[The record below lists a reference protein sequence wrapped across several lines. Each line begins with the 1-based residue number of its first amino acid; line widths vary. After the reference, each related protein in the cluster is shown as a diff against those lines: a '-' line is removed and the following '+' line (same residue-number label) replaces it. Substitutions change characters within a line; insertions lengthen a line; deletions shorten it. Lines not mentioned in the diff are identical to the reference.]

1 MKKFVVLEHLCL
13 PDRGFRFFTMNKE
26 EDPTR
31 LMNGTIAYKVV
42 GYADSVEESQTMLRY
57 NFTTPS
63 FTELYLYHYHKQP
76 TCYSIKGREYE
87 PSEAVIEWA
96 TK

>member
-13 PDRGFRFFTMNKE
+13 PDRGFRFFTMNVE
-26 EDPTR
+26 GDPTR
-31 LMNGTIAYKVV
+31 LMDGTIAYKVV
-42 GYADSVEESQTMLRY
+42 GYADSVEEAQSMLRHD
-57 NFTTPS
+57 FRS
-63 FTELYLYHYHKQP
+63 ASQSELYLYHYHKQP
-76 TCYSIKGREYE
+76 TCYSIKGFEYE